1 MIEILKGREIHQKL
15 LLGTS
20 HKYFTRGSQGSFK
33 WDLWTKNIRIYIC
46 VDFCFTFTRVW
57 WSVIRFAETFWTKIS
72 VWMDPLISSSYG
84 KTGLMGN
91 QSLGLECFSN
101 TGWLK
106 LHVKVKTKRKGP
118 HDEVGESELT
128 FRNSQPIFL
137 PWTKV
142 RNAYLYI
149 TILMQRF
156 EPSMSIVL
164 GRVGFTSTSNKRT
177 KEHEIIKVELV
188 AIDQIQLL
196 PNIDFPYLFCCNLNL
211 KNKDIDLIQ
220 LLMPIPYNDIHL
232 IGIFVTHAF
241 TVFVTL
247 SSFSFFPFYLVLFH
261 FFYPKWG
268 ICLSRLLMQM
278 T

>member
-1 MIEILKGREIHQKL
+1 
-15 LLGTS
+15 
-20 HKYFTRGSQGSFK
+20 
-33 WDLWTKNIRIYIC
+33 
-46 VDFCFTFTRVW
+46 
-57 WSVIRFAETFWTKIS
+57 
-72 VWMDPLISSSYG
+72 MDPLISSSYG

-177 KEHEIIKVELV
+177 KEHELIKVEL
-188 AIDQIQLL
+188 AIDLIQLL
-196 PNIDFPYLFCCNLNL
+196 PNIDSSLITSFVVLPNLNPTS
-211 KNKDIDLIQ
+211 KDIDLIQ
-220 LLMPIPYNDIHL
+220 LLMPIPHNDIHL
-232 IGIFVTHAF
+232 VGIRQVAMFV
-241 TVFVTL
+241 L
-247 SSFSFFPFYLVLFH
+247 CRP
-261 FFYPKWG
+261 
-268 ICLSRLLMQM
+268 ID
-278 T
+278 